1 MKKDSEIIYTT
12 NAGWVRAIYF
22 TLQEAGLDSEQLF
35 QQFDIPLEIHTQPDL
50 RVDVNKLRLMWAYVS
65 ESTGRD
71 GISLNVTHHVNN
83 AASMI
88 TVLGSASKDLVDA
101 IQKMS
106 KFMSAGST
114 GLCLQGHVG
123 ETFCIEISATAT
135 GVWVG
140 EEAVDAQ
147 MARISHLTTLAYTP
161 PIKPLRL
168 LLKRPQPKCL
178 ADFEQ
183 FFNCPI
189 EFNQANNIIE
199 FSIESARQSFKTE
212 NLLLSTQLEQYL
224 KEYIDQHLPTD
235 TTNQL
240 IKDIFRQLAHMLPE
254 GKPGIADMAKLLNMS
269 QRTLQRK
276 LKEEGMSFQA
286 LLNKIRLD
294 LACDYLKKDKYN
306 IETISDLLGFS
317 SHTSFIRFFKAET
330 ELTPKEFIRQSNLS
344 E

>member
-1 MKKDSEIIYTT
+1 LKKDSEIIYTT

-35 QQFDIPLEIHTQPDL
+35 QKFDIPLEIHTQPDL

-101 IQKMS
+101 IEKMS

-114 GLCLQGHVG
+114 GLTLQGHVG

-140 EEAVDAQ
+140 KEAVDAQ
-147 MARISHLTTLAYTP
+147 MARVAHLVALAYNP
-161 PIKPLRL
+161 PIRPLRL
-168 LLKRPQPKCL
+168 LLKRSQPKCL
-178 ADFEQ
+178 ADYER
-183 FFNCPI
+183 FFNCPLNFNQNTNLI
-189 EFNQANNIIE
+189 EFA
-199 FSIESARQSFKTE
+199 IESARLPFKSE

-240 IKDIFRQLAHMLPE
+240 IKDIFRHLAHMLPE
-254 GKPGIADMAKLLNMS
+254 GKPGIADMAKRLNMS

-276 LKEEGMSFQA
+276 LKDEGVSYQE

-294 LACDYLKKDKYN
+294 LACDYLKKDQHN
-306 IETISDLLGFS
+306 IETISDFLGFS

-330 ELTPKEFIRQSNLS
+330 TFTPKDYINQSNLS